1 MGNSVKF
8 TIFTQIGRLPWKRR
22 KADLSKN
29 KHLNQIGLLFK

>member
-1 MGNSVKF
+1 MGNSAKF
-8 TIFTQIGRLPWKRR
+8 AIFTQIGHLQWQKR